1 MEELVKLLALK
12 PILYGLIGM
21 LISGISF
28 PLAGVV
34 IVRNSLIPMRFML
47 MHGVILG
54 GIFSIGLNLPLIP
67 VVILINLILVLIM
80 SLLNK
85 DKSINLS
92 TVSTAM
98 MVFTMGIASM
108 LSHIFDVPAKDTLE
122 LLWGSPFSLTKSD
135 LFILIFLSLVIVIYI
150 IVFFRQISMIFFDC
164 DIATSMGINVKIHN
178 FVMLLVTA
186 LIISVAMK
194 MIGALLIDTLV
205 ILPVVCATKTA
216 KGLKDLFIRSSVMG
230 FVISLIGYF
239 CSLIFNL
246 PVSGIMAILSV
257 FLFLIFRG
265 KKYCHKEPMQN

>member
-67 VVILINLILVLIM
+67 IVILINIFLVLIM

-122 LLWGSPFSLTKSD
+122 LLWGSPFSLTKTD
-135 LFILIFLSLVIVIYI
+135 L
-150 IVFFRQISMIFFDC
+150 
-164 DIATSMGINVKIHN
+164 
-178 FVMLLVTA
+178 
-186 LIISVAMK
+186 
-194 MIGALLIDTLV
+194 
-205 ILPVVCATKTA
+205 
-216 KGLKDLFIRSSVMG
+216 
-230 FVISLIGYF
+230 
-239 CSLIFNL
+239 
-246 PVSGIMAILSV
+246 
-257 FLFLIFRG
+257 
-265 KKYCHKEPMQN
+265 